1 MASTSS
7 QKIEKLYLELFGP
20 EYLELDSEY
29 LRVTQDIPVNRIQ
42 TTDTPNNDI
51 EQRKAKA
58 KYEREAAA
66 KCTRYS
72 LESTIQLHPSIRL
85 CPIQEDVTPAIYNG
99 TDKLTVEYRK
109 LKDQKD
115 VTKMSNKQLK
125 RKLYQDKCRLIRR
138 HQKLKKENN

>member
-1 MASTSS
+1 MAFNSS
-7 QKIEKLYLELFGP
+7 QNLEKLYLELFGP

-29 LRVTQDIPVNRIQ
+29 LRVTQDNPVSRIQ

-51 EQRKAKA
+51 EQRKAKV

-66 KCTRYS
+66 KRTRYS
-72 LESTIQLHPSIRL
+72 LESTIQLHPSIQL
-85 CPIQEDVTPAIYNG
+85 CRVQEDVTPAISNG
-99 TDKLTVEYRK
+99 TDKLTVEYKK

-115 VTKMSNKQLK
+115 ITKMSNKQLK
-125 RKLYQDKCRLIRR
+125 RKLYQDKCMLIRR